1 MIRIPILLI
10 FFLLAGLAQPTPETP
25 RPEERWAVRLSTL
38 APSNPRAYFELAEEV
53 LDEGDSLADQRL
65 AQMLFVLAYELDRRS
80 NAPSNLRASCCI
92 ALASIPV
99 LERDRG
105 WLLALAGM
113 IDPRTVR
120 AGPGRPVE
128 SLPAATA
135 YEVATLLGH
144 VRAGE
149 GVQARALLSKEH
161 VRRALQDYERL
172 LSPVGAEGGASVIE
186 NEAIRWPCTD
196 CNSQRFVRRPGSSPP
211 EYRVCPACRGLPG
224 PALKL
229 EDLIAQLRLESR
241 LLSGV
246 HTSWSAQLAADDE
259 APLRDPEPDELAR
272 TYQIDAGK
280 PYFRRGAWSATR

>member
-1 MIRIPILLI
+1 MIRVPILL
-10 FFLLAGLAQPTPETP
+10 FFILLAGMAQPAAEAP
-25 RPEERWAVRLSTL
+25 RPEERWAVRLSAL

-65 AQMLFVLAYELDRRS
+65 AQMLFVLSYELDRRS

-113 IDPRTVR
+113 IDPRTIR
-120 AGPGRPVE
+120 AGAGRQVQAL
-128 SLPAATA
+128 SAATA

-172 LSPVGAEGGASVIE
+172 LSPVGAEGGAAVIE

-211 EYRVCPACRGLPG
+211 EYRVCSACRGLPG

-229 EDLIAQLRLESR
+229 EDFIAQLRLESR

-246 HTSWSAQLAADDE
+246 HSSWSAQLAADDE

-272 TYQIDAGK
+272 TYQIDAGR
-280 PYFRRGAWSATR
+280 PYFRRGAWSESR